1 MDPHAVLVSE
11 RVVQDGAVV
20 PQLWHLEVRNALVVA
35 ERRGRISA
43 EGLDDRVRVLRGLPI
58 RTDTEPDL
66 DAALDIARVHSLS
79 MYDAVYVE
87 LAQRREA
94 PVATLD
100 VRLSQ
105 AAVAEGLSL
114 VE

>member
-1 MDPHAVLVSE
+1 MEPWCLNCGTWRCGTRWSSPNGAAGLAL
-11 RVVQDGAVV
+11 RV
-20 PQLWHLEVRNALVVA
+20 
-35 ERRGRISA
+35 
-43 EGLDDRVRVLRGLPI
+43 LDDRVRVLRGLPI